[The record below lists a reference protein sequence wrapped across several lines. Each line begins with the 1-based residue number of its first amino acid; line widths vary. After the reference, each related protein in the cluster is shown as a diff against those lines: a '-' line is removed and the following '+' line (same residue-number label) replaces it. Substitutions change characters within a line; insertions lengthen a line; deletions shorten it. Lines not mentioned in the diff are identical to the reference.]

1 MLKFYFILFFYFL
14 LSFSFVRA
22 QNIDSLKIALT
33 KAKYD
38 EQKAEILKK
47 IAWAYRNI
55 DLKNSLDYAH
65 QALKLAE
72 KFANRKIEA
81 DVIRTIAV
89 IYLHYVHHHETLE
102 WNQKALLLSQDI
114 DYEEGVAFCYDNFG
128 VSNFYQKKYKEA
140 AEYFEK
146 GLKIFTKINNYEG
159 LGYANTHL
167 SWVYVQWKQ
176 YEKAL
181 EYAKKAVKARKKAKE
196 IKNIAN
202 SMKDVA
208 VIYNKLNRQDEALS
222 YMRKAIKVIKNTPN
236 QPFIDE
242 HYQTIATIFMT
253 INLDSA
259 FHYVQLSEKFIN
271 KRGNKRQKVH
281 IYQLYQ
287 KIYSIK
293 KDYTN
298 AIKYQDLHYS
308 YKDSVYNDDIER
320 NNASYVAK
328 FEYQQKEKL
337 LISEQKV
344 KDAQYQ
350 TKLQNQQWI
359 IYTILL
365 VVLFLSVLV
374 YVFYKNWVTKQQLND
389 ELKQKNVEIDLQ
401 NEELAAQAENLKE
414 MGLFKDQL
422 FSIISH
428 DLRAPLAQVQS
439 VLGILDSGLIE
450 ADEFMTLIPDL
461 TKTINVS
468 ADLLQNL
475 LIWAKSQ
482 MQGQNIDKQNF
493 DIQQIIEDNIKLFQ
507 KSAQTKKIQLYST
520 LKEST
525 FVFADRNMIDLVVRN
540 LVNNAIKFC
549 KIEQKIIISTTEK
562 DGNVCVCVADTGV
575 GISAKNIE
583 RLFANKGF
591 TLKGT
596 AGEKGT
602 GLGLTLCKDFIEKN
616 SGKIWVESKEGEG
629 SQFYFTLPLM

>member
-55 DLKNSLDYAH
+55 DLKRSLDYAH

-72 KFANRKIEA
+72 KFANRKTEA
-81 DVIRTIAV
+81 DMIRTIGI
-89 IYLHYVHHHETLE
+89 IYLHYVHHHEALE
-102 WNQKALLLSQDI
+102 WNQKALVLSQDI

-181 EYAKKAVKARKKAKE
+181 EYAKKAVQARKKAKE
-196 IKNIAN
+196 IKNVAN

-222 YMRKAIKVIKNTPN
+222 YMRKAIKVIENTPN

-287 KIYSIK
+287 KIYLAK
-293 KDYTN
+293 KDYDN

-308 YKDSVYNDDIER
+308 YKDSVYSDDIER
-320 NNASYVAK
+320 NNASYIAK

-337 LISEQKV
+337 LVSEQKI
-344 KDAQYQ
+344 KDIQYQ

-365 VVLFLSVLV
+365 VMLFLSALA
-374 YVFYKNWVTKQQLND
+374 YVFYKNWTIKQQLNNK
-389 ELKQKNVEIDLQ
+389 LKQKNAEIDLQ
-401 NEELAAQAENLKE
+401 NEELATQAENLKE

-482 MQGQNIDKQNF
+482 MQGQNIDKQNI
-493 DIQQIIEDNIKLFQ
+493 DIQQIIDDNIKLFQ
-507 KSAQTKKIQLYST
+507 KSAQTKKIELYST
-520 LKEST
+520 LNEAT

-549 KIEQKIIISTTEK
+549 RIGQKIIISTTEK

-583 RLFANKGF
+583 RLFTNKGF